1 MNSKLIIHSKY
12 AINYAKFLNHSK
24 SLPQFCNKGEQYFQH
39 HNSYLI
45 PYHCKS
51 VNNKTNLIIG
61 NFIYPMPQATCGMPK
76 ATCGMPKATCGMP
89 QATCGMWNTLESILL
104 NKETVFN
111 YNYIMGDKFT
121 IEMTPTYLKNYH
133 ILNEAHVT
141 VDNSDCHRSPSDCHR
156 SPSDCHR
163 SPSDCQ
169 KKYRMYPNRIY
180 ACDTTLEPNSILL
193 FPIHK
198 DVADILIQTKLL

>member
-24 SLPQFCNKGEQYFQH
+24 SLPQFCNKGEQYFQYN
-39 HNSYLI
+39 NSYLI

-51 VNNKTNLIIG
+51 INNKTNLIIG
-61 NFIYPMPQATCGMPK
+61 NFIYPM
-76 ATCGMPKATCGMP
+76 
-89 QATCGMWNTLESILL
+89 WNNLESIIL
-104 NKETVFN
+104 NKETTFN

-121 IEMTPTYLKNYH
+121 LELTPKYLKNYH
-133 ILNEAHVT
+133 ILNESRVT
-141 VDNSDCHRSPSDCHR
+141 NDDITS
-156 SPSDCHR
+156 
-163 SPSDCQ
+163 CQ

-180 ACDTTLEPNSILL
+180 ACDMTLGPNSILL

-198 DVADILIQTKLL
+198 DVADVLIQTKLL

>member
-24 SLPQFCNKGEQYFQH
+24 SLPQFCNNGEQYFQH

-61 NFIYPMPQATCGMPK
+61 NFIYPM
-76 ATCGMPKATCGMP
+76 
-89 QATCGMWNTLESILL
+89 WNTLESIIL
-104 NKETVFN
+104 NKETTFN

-121 IEMTPTYLKNYH
+121 VEMTPKYLKNYH
-133 ILNEAHVT
+133 ILNEAPT
-141 VDNSDCHRSPSDCHR
+141 P
-156 SPSDCHR
+156 
-163 SPSDCQ
+163 CQ

-180 ACDTTLEPNSILL
+180 ACDMTLEPNSILL

-198 DVADILIQTKLL
+198 DMADILIQTKLL

>member
-51 VNNKTNLIIG
+51 VNNNTNLIIG
-61 NFIYPMPQATCGMPK
+61 NFIYPM
-76 ATCGMPKATCGMP
+76 
-89 QATCGMWNTLESILL
+89 WNTLESIIL
-104 NKETVFN
+104 NKETTFN

-133 ILNEAHVT
+133 ILNESDVT
-141 VDNSDCHRSPSDCHR
+141 VENMH
-156 SPSDCHR
+156 
-163 SPSDCQ
+163 CQ

-180 ACDTTLEPNSILL
+180 ACDMTLKPNSILL